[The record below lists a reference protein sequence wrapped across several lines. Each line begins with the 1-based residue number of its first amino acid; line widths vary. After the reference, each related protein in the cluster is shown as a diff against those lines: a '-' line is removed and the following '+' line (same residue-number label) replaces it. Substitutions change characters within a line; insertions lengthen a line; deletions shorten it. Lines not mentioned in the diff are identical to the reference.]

1 MHFEQARPS
10 GIGSM
15 AEQILS
21 IIEALLQGCGANM
34 KLMIAAGQEEEES
47 QLEMLLEIIKTP
59 YVVSDCLDHAEVVHV
74 LECELSKKGV
84 VRNSVFS

>member
-1 MHFEQARPS
+1 MIFHIPNVYFNVISLLEILHFEQVTPS

-21 IIEALLQGCGANM
+21 IIEALLQGGGANM

-59 YVVSDCLDHAEVVHV
+59 YVVSHCW
-74 LECELSKKGV
+74 G
-84 VRNSVFS
+84 

>member
-1 MHFEQARPS
+1 MNVISPLQILHFEQATPS

-21 IIEALLQGCGANM
+21 IIEALLQGGGANM

-59 YVVSDCLDHAEVVHV
+59 YVVS
-74 LECELSKKGV
+74 EC
-84 VRNSVFS
+84 

>member
-1 MHFEQARPS
+1 
-10 GIGSM
+10 M

-21 IIEALLQGCGANM
+21 IIEALLQGGGANM

-59 YVVSDCLDHAEVVHV
+59 YVVSDC
-74 LECELSKKGV
+74 
-84 VRNSVFS
+84 